1 MTRAAALLAAAR
13 GYLGVPFRHLG
24 RGRSGLDCV
33 GLLLLSASD
42 AGIAAED
49 PGGYARGHRGW
60 DMLDWLGARFDRV
73 PTAEARDGDILVFN
87 SQDTHYP
94 CHVGLR
100 STKDGLPAVV
110 HAQSLRGD
118 VREERL
124 HRHLKPI
131 AAFRLK
137 EG

>member
-1 MTRAAALLAAAR
+1 MRGAALLAAAR
-13 GYLGVPFRHLG
+13 AYIGTPFRHLG
-24 RGRSGLDCV
+24 RGRSGVDCV
-33 GLLLLSASD
+33 GLLLLAAAD
-42 AGIAAED
+42 AGIPAED
-49 PGGYARGHRGW
+49 PGSYHRGHRGW
-60 DMLDWLGARFDRV
+60 DMLQWLDERFDRV
-73 PTAEARDGDILVFN
+73 PLLEAADGDILVFN

-100 STKDGLPAVV
+100 STKDALPAVV

-124 HRHLKPI
+124 HRHLRPI
-131 AAFRLK
+131 AAFRLR